1 MSIQSMIKAAVKP
14 VVPEIARGE
23 YTGEGEVFCVW
34 DASEMPG
41 GFGNNLP
48 GFIHYLVQLHLILPF
63 EAEPQEWIN
72 RVRAA
77 IQSEDLFSAPVV
89 EPVEADEQDSIREFA
104 FEFEAI
110 IREAV

>member
-1 MSIQSMIKAAVKP
+1 MSIQSMIEAAVKP

-41 GFGNNLP
+41 GFGDNRP
-48 GFIHYLVQLHLILPF
+48 GYIRYLVQLDLYLPF
-63 EAEPQEWIN
+63 ETEPQEWIN

-77 IQSEDLFSAPVV
+77 IQAEDLFSTPTV
-89 EPVEADEQDSIREFA
+89 EPVDADEQDGIRKFA

-110 IREAV
+110 SREVV